1 MAEVALGHSPLSPE
15 TDDAVAR
22 WMKGHGWEVSP
33 ARLQMEPESG
43 FFVWQEAAPSQ
54 GRAHALWVSETM
66 IKRLKPV
73 QLVDV
78 LIEERV
84 AQEIRIN
91 FRIRIEERG
100 DGYRVSVVPRR
111 QSGEF
116 PAQP

>member
-1 MAEVALGHSPLSPE
+1 MAEVALGHSPLPPE

-22 WMKGHGWEVSP
+22 WMKGHGWEVAP

-43 FFVWQEAAPSQ
+43 FFIWQEVLPPQ
-54 GRAHALWVSETM
+54 QKAHALWVSETM
-66 IKRLKPV
+66 IKQLKPA

-78 LIEERV
+78 LVRERV
-84 AQEIRIN
+84 GEEIRIN

-100 DGYRVSVVPRR
+100 DEYRVSVVPRR
-111 QSGEF
+111 HSGEF